1 MQLQTPH
8 ACPRLLKLPLL
19 FLAVF
24 EKLVASME
32 AFVGKAVL
40 SGQRVIPADLRTG
53 ILGRSLCWPL
63 SRARVSSVPAQGIL
77 PVVQVLSDV
86 LSLFFF

>member
-1 MQLQTPH
+1 M
-8 ACPRLLKLPLL
+8 
-19 FLAVF
+19 
-24 EKLVASME
+24 
-32 AFVGKAVL
+32 L

-53 ILGRSLCWPL
+53 ISGQSLCWHL

-86 LSLFFF
+86 LSLFFLFK